1 MPKETG
7 TGVEGNFH
15 MDAVFR
21 VFNGLLA
28 HLAAYFARPKNDAIP
43 AGWMRMV
50 LLILYFVPF
59 DLLTPQE
66 SFDAVSEK
74 LFVSPVVR
82 TLVFTKASREEV
94 GLSENAFTD
103 AKNFNSFPWQREFGR

>member
-1 MPKETG
+1 
-7 TGVEGNFH
+7 
-15 MDAVFR
+15 
-21 VFNGLLA
+21 
-28 HLAAYFARPKNDAIP
+28 
-43 AGWMRMV
+43 MV

-94 GLSENAFTD
+94 CPS
-103 AKNFNSFPWQREFGR
+103 

>member
-1 MPKETG
+1 MHMMLCQDLKAFLG
-7 TGVEGNFH
+7 T
-15 MDAVFR
+15 AR
-21 VFNGLLA
+21 VRVML
-28 HLAAYFARPKNDAIP
+28 

-82 TLVFTKASREEV
+82 TLVFTKANKEEV
-94 GLSENAFTD
+94 SLNT
-103 AKNFNSFPWQREFGR
+103 

>member
-1 MPKETG
+1 
-7 TGVEGNFH
+7 
-15 MDAVFR
+15 
-21 VFNGLLA
+21 
-28 HLAAYFARPKNDAIP
+28 
-43 AGWMRMV
+43 MV

-94 GLSENAFTD
+94 GLSESAFTD
-103 AKNFNSFPWQREFGR
+103 AKNFNSFHDSLNLADWNSARFPARLKI